1 MRTLKITTITSLI
14 LTITTSSAAQDS
26 LNVTK
31 VGEAVPWNNFKG
43 Y

>member
-1 MRTLKITTITSLI
+1 MRTSKINAATSLI
-14 LTITTSSAAQDS
+14 LVMTTVSAAQDS